1 MRRADLLPRPAQRG
15 EGWGEGRAQNAD
27 NAAMPVDYA
36 HLIAHY
42 GYAAT
47 FAGTL
52 VEGESLLILSGLA
65 AHRGYLSLP
74 VVILVGA
81 AGGALGDLGF
91 FLLGRH
97 YGSQLVARFPR
108 FAPAADRVRA
118 MIERH
123 PSATILG
130 VRFLYGLRTA
140 GPAVIGTTRI
150 AFAQFALF
158 NALGALAWSAC
169 WAGAGHLLGRAAER
183 LLGDLAHVERE
194 LFTVALVLVV
204 AGAVALRVWRG
215 RTGRNG

>member
-1 MRRADLLPRPAQRG
+1 
-15 EGWGEGRAQNAD
+15 
-27 NAAMPVDYA
+27 MPVDYA

-81 AGGALGDLGF
+81 AGGALGDVGF

-97 YGSQLVARFPR
+97 YGSQLVTRFPR
-108 FAPAADRVRA
+108 FAPTADRVRS

-123 PSATILG
+123 PSTAILA

-140 GPAVIGTTRI
+140 GPAIIGTTRVG
-150 AFAQFALF
+150 FVKFTLL
-158 NALGALAWSAC
+158 NALGALVWSAC
-169 WAGAGHLLGRAAER
+169 WAGAGYLAGRAAER

-194 LFTVALVLVV
+194 LFAVTLVLVF

-215 RTGRNG
+215 RTQRNG